1 MIRIEFTDQQKEQLN
16 YQRYHHPHPRVQQ
29 KMEALWLKSQGLS
42 HQDIAKLT
50 AISTNTLRSY
60 LNDYVTGGIEKLKRL
75 NFYRPQSQLH
85 SHVAGIETYFR
96 KHPPATVREAMHE
109 IELLTSIKRSPTA
122 VRTFLKS
129 LGLKCRKVGMVP
141 SKADGDKQRE
151 FVKKNSTPVLN
162 RQVLVKAPF
171 SSLMR
176 PTLFWLPSSD
186 SSGRLPDCL
195 SKRRLG
201 ASASRCP

>member
-1 MIRIEFTDQQKEQLN
+1 MIRLHFTDEEKKQLN

-29 KMEALWLKSQGLS
+29 KMEALWLKSQGLR

-50 AISTNTLRSY
+50 SISTNTLRSY
-60 LNDYVTGGIEKLKRL
+60 LNDYVTGGIEKLKQL

-85 SHVAGIETYFR
+85 SHRTSIEAYFR
-96 KHPPATVREAMHE
+96 KHPPATVSEAMKK
-109 IELLTSIKRSPTA
+109 IETLTSIKRSPTA

-151 FVKKNSTPVLN
+151 FVKKNSTLVLN
-162 RQVLVKAPF
+162 RQVPANAPF
-171 SSLMR
+171 SSSMR
-176 PTLFWLPSSD
+176 PTLF
-186 SSGRLPDCL
+186 
-195 SKRRLG
+195 
-201 ASASRCP
+201 